1 MKKFK
6 PILSTMLL
14 VIFALMCMFSACDIS
29 SGTGSGSQSGTQGG
43 SSAPSSTGEG
53 QGNTEPP
60 AVFTVDYRKDYAP
73 TKFDKNS
80 VTYDVTEISDGLVMV
95 KNTLTKSNG
104 TAVVVYTLE
113 VDLKKVTI
121 AAGTKDNT
129 TELSKMQTA
138 LPSSQATAYESATGK
153 TVYAYLNADFF
164 GSQPVNAFVKD
175 GIVVKNMHNDNG
187 SYDYLNL
194 SADVP
199 ASAPMLFGING
210 EKAQV
215 APVISYTGD
224 VTSAEVKKALVQA
237 KLTQKIAL
245 ENSENAYDVTTESDS
260 IQNGIVLNT
269 SKTAR
274 TCKAGDYALKVS
286 VANGL
291 KRMRVMQTIECS
303 VDTRFTS
310 EGNYAYLFVGKKSSA
325 ATEFSDIDR
334 KYLSCKVSSPDGKWN
349 GYTTILGCRQSLV
362 ENSAVAKT
370 VSVENTNGAQSSD
383 VPRSA
388 VGVKKDGTVV
398 IFAVESLYYGK
409 KAKTGDTHGMNLP
422 ELADF
427 MTYYGIVDGANF
439 DGGGSTQLTVNKG
452 TQKTVVVRSSDTG
465 SFELD
470 SSRKVMNTVLVVEK

>member
-6 PILSTMLL
+6 PILSTILL
-14 VIFALMCMFSACDIS
+14 VIFALMCIFSACDIS
-29 SGTGSGSQSGTQGG
+29 SGTGSGSQGGTQGG
-43 SSAPSSTGEG
+43 SSASGSTGGG

-60 AVFTVDYRKDYAP
+60 AVFTVDYRKDYEP

-80 VTYDVTEISDGLVMV
+80 VTYEATEITDGLVMV

-104 TAVVVYTLE
+104 AKSVVYTLE
-113 VDLKKVTI
+113 VDLSKVTI

-138 LPSSQATAYESATGK
+138 LPSKQATAYENATGK
-153 TVYAYLNADFF
+153 KVFAYLNADFF
-164 GSQPVNAFVKD
+164 GSQPANAFVKD
-175 GIVVKNMHNDNG
+175 GVIVKNMHKDEG
-187 SYDYLNL
+187 TYDYLNI
-194 SADVP
+194 SSDVP

-215 APVISYTGD
+215 APMISYTGD
-224 VTSAEVKKALVQA
+224 VTTSAVKKALVQA
-237 KLTQKIAL
+237 KLTQKISL
-245 ENSENAYDVTTESDS
+245 DGSKNTYDVAIENDSD
-260 IQNGIVLNT
+260 QNGIILNVA
-269 SKTAR
+269 KVAR

-286 VANGL
+286 IANGL
-291 KRMRVMQTIECS
+291 KRMRVMQTTACTT
-303 VDTRFTS
+303 DTQFTP

-325 ATEFSDIDR
+325 ASEFSDIDR
-334 KYLSCKVSSPDGKWN
+334 KYLNCQVTSPDGKWD

-370 VSVENTNGAQSSD
+370 VSLENTNGAQSSD

-388 VGVKKDGTVV
+388 VGVKEDGTVV

-409 KAKTGDTHGMNLP
+409 KASDGDTHGMNLP

-439 DGGGSTQLTVNKG
+439 DGGGSTQLTVSSG

-465 SFELD
+465 SYELD
-470 SSRKVMNTVLVVEK
+470 SSRKVMNTILVVEK